1 MLTTSIN
8 QFYSMKIFEYALFS
22 FKYLNNKKEIW
33 KTFFHNKVTMS
44 RAHMLYDNKALSTLP
59 VKVTNWKEK
68 WIADEVFKIARYV
81 LQI

>member
-8 QFYSMKIFEYALFS
+8 QFCSMKIFEYALFS
-22 FKYLNNKKEIW
+22 FRYLNNKKEIW

-44 RAHMLYDNKALSTLP
+44 RAHMLYDDKALSTLP

>member
-1 MLTTSIN
+1 
-8 QFYSMKIFEYALFS
+8 
-22 FKYLNNKKEIW
+22 
-33 KTFFHNKVTMS
+33 MS

-81 LQI
+81 LQISFDLF

>member
-1 MLTTSIN
+1 MLTIVIN
-8 QFYSMKIFEYALFS
+8 QFWSMKIFKYALFS
-22 FKYLNNKKEIW
+22 FRYLNKKKEIW